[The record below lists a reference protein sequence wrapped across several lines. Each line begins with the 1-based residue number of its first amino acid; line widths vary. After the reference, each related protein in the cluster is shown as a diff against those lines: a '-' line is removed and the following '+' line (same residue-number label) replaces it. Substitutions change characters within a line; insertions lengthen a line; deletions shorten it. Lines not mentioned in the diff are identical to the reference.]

1 MAMEAV
7 KIPQN
12 VYVEDRIIG
21 PVTLK
26 QLMII
31 GVGAAFSYVLY
42 ASVTKTGA
50 VSMPVTLMLWS
61 PAFIAAAFAFLKIN
75 DLSLFNIILLWVEHM
90 NKPVV
95 RSWSPHPGISINI
108 VTRPPKEEMK
118 TGSQKQ
124 DITRQLS
131 EITRQVERR
140 QQELA
145 NISITAQTVA
155 ATQPIDSVHQPASV
169 ETEPVAI
176 HANEPTKEA
185 VAEPTPVRKDRIQVE
200 GAVHGPSI
208 DGLSDDLTAYR
219 HIFSKSA

>member
-1 MAMEAV
+1 MEAV

-75 DLSLFNIILLWVEHM
+75 DLSLFNIILLWIEHM
-90 NKPVV
+90 NKPMT

-108 VTRPPKEEMK
+108 VTRAPKEEK
-118 TGSQKQ
+118 PAGPQKV
-124 DITRQLS
+124 DVSRKLNEIS
-131 EITRQVERR
+131 EQVERR
-140 QQELA
+140 LQELA
-145 NISITAQTVA
+145 NISITTQSVPAAQL
-155 ATQPIDSVHQPASV
+155 IDSVQPASV

-176 HANEPTKEA
+176 HANEPATEA
-185 VAEPTPVRKDRIQVE
+185 AVEPTPVRKDRIQVE